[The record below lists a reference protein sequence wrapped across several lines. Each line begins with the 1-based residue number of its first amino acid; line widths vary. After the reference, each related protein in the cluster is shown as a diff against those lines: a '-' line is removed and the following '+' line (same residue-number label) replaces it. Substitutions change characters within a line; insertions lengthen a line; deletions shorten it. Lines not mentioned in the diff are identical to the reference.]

1 MPLFEPIFEALNSV
15 NARYVVVGGVAVVLH
30 GHPRLTADLD
40 LVVDLAPGEARKVVD
55 ALVGLGLRPTAP
67 VDPALFADPHVR
79 TRWVTE
85 KGMLVFSLRDPNDP
99 LRQIDL
105 FVQEPIPFETLWEG
119 AREIDVAGTPVRIA
133 SIEDLITM
141 KRAAGRAQDLADID
155 ALERLAEEEL

>member
-1 MPLFEPIFEALNSV
+1 MFEPIFEALNSV